1 MVSTSPGSSVDFT
14 QIKAIAVEDNTAS
27 AAMIGVIMQRLGM
40 DALVDHTGQH
50 VLTMALKTQPDVI
63 FCDLNLPGTSG
74 YEILKTLRQWPRL
87 EGTLIVA
94 CSATD
99 PHSGIP
105 KCKAAGFDGFI
116 AKPLTRRKFRM
127 QVERLMQGHDVWDSR

>member
-1 MVSTSPGSSVDFT
+1 MVATSPGPSVDFT

-27 AAMIGVIMQRLGM
+27 AAMIGVIMTRLGM
-40 DALVDHTGQH
+40 DALVDHTGKN
-50 VLTMALKTQPDVI
+50 VLTMSLKIRPDII

-74 YEILKTLRQWPRL
+74 YEVIQKLREWPQLK
-87 EGTLIVA
+87 GTLIVA

-99 PHSGIP
+99 PHAGIP

-127 QVERLMQGHDVWDSR
+127 QVERLMTGHDVWDSR